1 MSSKK
6 APTGVVNTF
15 RKTWDKEEYADKAK
29 EREKKEGTD
38 DPALDARK
46 RKRLENDPLHQGLI
60 VQRANL
66 KARDQQI
73 DLASNLH
80 RTTVHSVTAPL
91 SQQAGFYCDV
101 CDCVLKDSMAYLDH
115 INGKWHNRALGM
127 SMTVEKS
134 TADQV
139 RKRLEEAK
147 RRKKLGGTGSASGGG
162 GAGSNGNREEGNEL
176 EEHIPDGMDKEKL
189 KKENDAINSDD
200 EEEEDRERGGIAMAG
215 VGDANGRDEEGD
227 EIDPDFAAMM
237 GFGGFGGSK
246 KG

>member
-1 MSSKK
+1 M
-6 APTGVVNTF
+6 
-15 RKTWDKEEYADKAK
+15 
-29 EREKKEGTD
+29 
-38 DPALDARK
+38 
-46 RKRLENDPLHQGLI
+46 
-60 VQRANL
+60 QRANL
-66 KARDQQI
+66 KARDRQI

-147 RRKKLGGTGSASGGG
+147 RRKKFGSNGSSSGGG
-162 GAGSNGNREEGNEL
+162 GAGSDGNREEGNEL

-189 KKENDAINSDD
+189 KKENDAIDSDDDD
-200 EEEEDRERGGIAMAG
+200 EEDQEEGGIAHADD
-215 VGDANGRDEEGD
+215 GDGEEEEEEG
-227 EIDPDFAAMM
+227 EGVDPDFAAMM

-246 KG
+246 RG

>member
-1 MSSKK
+1 M
-6 APTGVVNTF
+6 THLLLNLTLQ
-15 RKTWDKEEYADKAK
+15 
-29 EREKKEGTD
+29 EGTD

-80 RTTVHSVTAPL
+80 RSTVHSVTAPL

-127 SMTVEKS
+127 SMVVEKS

-147 RRKKLGGTGSASGGG
+147 RRKKLGGG
-162 GAGSNGNREEGNEL
+162 NGNNKNRNEEDEL
-176 EEHIPDGMDKEKL
+176 EEHIPDGMDKERL
-189 KKENDAINSDD
+189 KKENDAIDSDEEDEIQEGEGAGRLPVETTNNVDD
-200 EEEEDRERGGIAMAG
+200 EEG
-215 VGDANGRDEEGD
+215 V
-227 EIDPDFAAMM
+227 DPDFAAMM

>member
-1 MSSKK
+1 
-6 APTGVVNTF
+6 
-15 RKTWDKEEYADKAK
+15 
-29 EREKKEGTD
+29 
-38 DPALDARK
+38 
-46 RKRLENDPLHQGLI
+46 
-60 VQRANL
+60 
-66 KARDQQI
+66 
-73 DLASNLH
+73 
-80 RTTVHSVTAPL
+80 
-91 SQQAGFYCDV
+91 
-101 CDCVLKDSMAYLDH
+101 MAYLDH

-147 RRKKLGGTGSASGGG
+147 RRKKFGGNGSSSGGG
-162 GAGSNGNREEGNEL
+162 GAGSVGNREEANEL

-200 EEEEDRERGGIAMAG
+200 DEEEQGEGGIAHAGDGEEEE
-215 VGDANGRDEEGD
+215 EEGD
-227 EIDPDFAAMM
+227 GVDPDFAAMM

>member
-1 MSSKK
+1 MQ
-6 APTGVVNTF
+6 
-15 RKTWDKEEYADKAK
+15 
-29 EREKKEGTD
+29 EGTD

-147 RRKKLGGTGSASGGG
+147 RRKKFGGNGNGSGGG
-162 GAGSNGNREEGNEL
+162 GAGSDGTREQGNEL

-189 KKENDAINSDD
+189 KKENDAIDSEDD
-200 EEEEDRERGGIAMAG
+200 EEDQEGGGIIASAG
-215 VGDANGRDEEGD
+215 DGEDEDDG
-227 EIDPDFAAMM
+227 IDPDFAAMM

>member
-1 MSSKK
+1 L
-6 APTGVVNTF
+6 THLLLNLTLQ
-15 RKTWDKEEYADKAK
+15 
-29 EREKKEGTD
+29 EGTD

-80 RTTVHSVTAPL
+80 RSTVHSVTAPL

-127 SMTVEKS
+127 SMVVEKS

-147 RRKKLGGTGSASGGG
+147 RRKKLGGG
-162 GAGSNGNREEGNEL
+162 NGNNKNRNEEDEL
-176 EEHIPDGMDKEKL
+176 EEHIPDGMDKERL
-189 KKENDAINSDD
+189 KKENDAIDSDEEDEIQEGEGAGRLPVETTNNVDD
-200 EEEEDRERGGIAMAG
+200 EEG
-215 VGDANGRDEEGD
+215 V
-227 EIDPDFAAMM
+227 DPDFAAMM